1 MTHSALM
8 NMDSAIQEPTA
19 GTPEGVP
26 PPLHRRMHHLNDIH
40 LILASLSGNADA
52 FTDLVQP
59 HLHRFRSG
67 IQRILQDDHDCQE
80 ALQAGLLA
88 IHSEL
93 HACHGRTSFPSWAY
107 RLCLEQAL
115 LLRRARER
123 RKQESIEELMKRFYW
138 EGHTSDQDCCPE
150 WALGAQAFKEWKAEH
165 FWTMVQNTLNHLS
178 DDQRAVFILRDLDGM
193 NTDEVARVLRLTR
206 GLVRQHLHLARHRFR
221 GVFTNPAEAGGNS
234 QQQGRSMPEIDYRQ
248 HSN

>member
-1 MTHSALM
+1 MTHSSLM
-8 NMDSAIQEPTA
+8 NLDSAVQEPAA
-19 GTPEGVP
+19 GTQEMVL
-26 PPLHRRMHHLNDIH
+26 PLPHRRLHHLNEIH

-59 HLHRFRSG
+59 HLHRFRTG
-67 IQRILQDDHDCQE
+67 IQRILQDDHDSQE
-80 ALQAGLLA
+80 ALQAGLRA

-93 HACHGRTSFPSWAY
+93 HTFQEITSFPSWAY
-107 RLCLEQAL
+107 RLCLDQAL

-138 EGHTSDQDCCPE
+138 EGHASDQEGGPE
-150 WALGAQAFKEWKAEH
+150 SALGSQAFKEWKTEH